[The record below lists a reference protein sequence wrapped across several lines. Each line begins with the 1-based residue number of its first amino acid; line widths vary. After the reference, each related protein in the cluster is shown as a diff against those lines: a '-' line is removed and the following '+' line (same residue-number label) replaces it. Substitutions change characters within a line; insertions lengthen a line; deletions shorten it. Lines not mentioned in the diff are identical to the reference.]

1 MKKKECFAR
10 VVLVPIPTIRDEFI
24 NAEAPRQKNRGK
36 QRTQRIAEEKAID
49 SAVLRDLRVSALR
62 TITPKRR
69 ICFLG
74 VALVLGMVLISGS
87 VHAQSKVGTT
97 AAQFL
102 GISVGGKAIGMG
114 DAFVASSDD
123 VSSIYW
129 NPGAFAASGKSEFM
143 FTSTNWLVGTKFRWF
158 GVMLNLDGT
167 NAVGV
172 SLTNL
177 NYGEDDVTTVQSP
190 DGTGERWSAQDVSVA
205 LSYSRRLT
213 DRFSMGGSVKYI
225 SQTIYN
231 ETASSIA
238 FDLGLLFTTG
248 FHDMRLGMSFS
259 NFGGDMTLDGRDLL
273 QRIDI
278 DPANSGS
285 NKNLVGK
292 LKTDPWPI
300 PLFFRVGAA
309 MDLIKNN
316 DIVFTLAADAVRPN
330 DNVEFVNVGGELS
343 WNKLIFIRT
352 GYRSL
357 FKKDAEEGLSLGAG
371 VRYQL
376 EGLATVEVNY
386 AYSQFGVFG
395 NLNTLALG
403 VSF

>member
-1 MKKKECFAR
+1 MKKTYRCA
-10 VVLVPIPTIRDEFI
+10 
-24 NAEAPRQKNRGK
+24 
-36 QRTQRIAEEKAID
+36 
-49 SAVLRDLRVSALR
+49 S
-62 TITPKRR
+62 
-69 ICFLG
+69 
-74 VALVLGMVLISGS
+74 LVLALCAALITLNL
-87 VHAQSKVGTT
+87 HAQSKVGTT

-102 GISVGGKAIGMG
+102 GISVGGRAIAMG
-114 DAFVASSDD
+114 DAFVASSED

-143 FTSTNWLVGTKFRWF
+143 FSNTNWLAGTKFRWF
-158 GVMLNLDGT
+158 GFMLNLDGT

-177 NYGEDDVTTVQSP
+177 DYGEDDVTTVALP
-190 DGTGERWSAQDVSVA
+190 DGTGERWTAQDVSIA

-213 DRFSMGGSVKYI
+213 DKFSMGGSVKYI
-225 SQTIYN
+225 SQTLYN
-231 ETASSIA
+231 ETASTIA

-273 QRIDI
+273 QRVDI

-309 MDLIKNN
+309 MDVVKN
-316 DIVFTLAADAVRPN
+316 DFMVLTVAADAVRPN
-330 DNVEFVNVGGELS
+330 DNAEYVNVGGELG
-343 WNKLIFIRT
+343 WNKMLFVRG

-357 FKKDAEEGLSLGAG
+357 FKKDAEDGLTLGAG
-371 VRYQL
+371 VRYQF
-376 EGLATVEVNY
+376 EGIATLEVNY
-386 AYSQFGVFG
+386 AYNKFGVFG
-395 NLNTLALG
+395 NLNTIAIAVG
-403 VSF
+403 F